1 MKLGIMQPYFF
12 PYIGYFQLIAA
23 VDRFVVYDDAQ
34 WMKGGWINRNRILV
48 GGNPHY
54 ITLPIRKGSIQLMI
68 NERALAFNA
77 EAQIGTILQQITEA
91 YRRAPFFEPVFK
103 LVSRCLGCREKNA
116 SVFIVHA
123 LRECCNYLGIDT
135 PFVISSELDK
145 KNELKGAERVLE
157 INRVMG
163 ARHYINPIG
172 GMELY
177 DKRPFADNGIR
188 LDFIRTRDITYQQ
201 FKNQKF
207 VPALSIID
215 VMMFNSKQQIK
226 GFLNEYDLC

>member
-23 VDRFVVYDDAQ
+23 VDQFVVYDDVQ
-34 WMKGGWINRNRILV
+34 WINRGWINRNRILV
-48 GGNPHY
+48 RGEPHY
-54 ITLPIRKGSIQLMI
+54 ITIPIRKGSTKLMI
-68 NERALAFNA
+68 NERVLALNA
-77 EAQIGTILQQITEA
+77 EAQSDTMLQQIREA
-91 YRRAPFFEPVFK
+91 YRRAPCFEAVYN
-103 LVSRCLGCREKNA
+103 LISRCLACRETNA
-116 SVFIVHA
+116 SAFIVHT
-123 LRECCNYLGIDT
+123 LQECCKYMDIDT
-135 PFVISSELDK
+135 PLILSSGLDK
-145 KNELKGAERVLE
+145 KNEFRGAERILE

-177 DKRPFADNGIR
+177 DKRSFADNGIR
-188 LDFIRTRDITYQQ
+188 LNFIRTRDITYQQ
-201 FKNQKF
+201 FENQKF
-207 VPALSIID
+207 VPFLSIID

>member
-23 VDRFVVYDDAQ
+23 VDQFVVHDDVQ
-34 WMKGGWINRNRILV
+34 WIKGGWINRNRILAQ
-48 GGNPHY
+48 GEPRY
-54 ITLPIRKGSIQLMI
+54 ITLPIRKDSTLLNI
-68 NERALAFNA
+68 NHRTISSDSGQ
-77 EAQIGTILQQITEA
+77 QIKKILQQIMET
-91 YRRAPFFEPVFK
+91 YRHAPCFGPVFK
-103 LVSRCLGCREKNA
+103 LISQCLACRETNA
-116 SVFIVHA
+116 SAFIVHT

-135 PFVISSELDK
+135 PFVLSSELK
-145 KNELKGAERVLE
+145 KKDELKGAKRVLE

-177 DKRPFADNGIR
+177 DKASFADNGIQ
-188 LDFIRTRDITYQQ
+188 LDFIRTRDISYQQ
-201 FKNQKF
+201 FENHAF
-207 VPALSIID
+207 VPFLSIID